1 MEMTFTIEVLYK
13 GQTNTIGLEKA
24 EVIVGRS
31 TPKALV
37 DLDLNPDSKVSRKH
51 LRLSSEYNMADNKF
65 EPWIKDLGSSKG
77 TFVNG
82 KLLDAPMKIY
92 REDEILVGETT
103 LYVHLAKK
111 EQPKTTKEEHQKP
124 ETPKSLQMGRVGAD
138 PEKKPSPKPPS
149 GTPGE
154 KPSPKPPSGTPGE
167 KPSPKPPP
175 SSEVKSTTLPNEA
188 AGFVAHSI
196 EDLAVVINRYARENK
211 MQPIQTSIAQ
221 EDKGDRAS
229 FRGLAIFASL

>member
-1 MEMTFTIEVLYK
+1 MTFTIEVLYK

-154 KPSPKPPSGTPGE
+154 KPSPKPP
-167 KPSPKPPP
+167 P

>member
-82 KLLDAPMKIY
+82 KLLDAPMKIS

-111 EQPKTTKEEHQKP
+111 EQPKAAKREHQKP
-124 ETPKSLQMGRVGAD
+124 KTPKNLQMGRVGKGPD
-138 PEKKPSPKPPS
+138 QKPSPKPPS
-149 GTPGE
+149 
-154 KPSPKPPSGTPGE
+154 SSG
-167 KPSPKPPP
+167 
-175 SSEVKSTTLPNEA
+175 VKSTIRPNEA
-188 AGFVAHSI
+188 VGFVAHSI
-196 EDLAVVINRYARENK
+196 EDLAVAINRYARENK
-211 MQPIQTSIAQ
+211 MQPMQTSIAQ
-221 EDKGDRAS
+221 EEKGDRAS

>member
-1 MEMTFTIEVLYK
+1 MEMTFTIKVLYQ

-51 LRLSSEYNMADNKF
+51 LRLSSEYDMEDNKF

-82 KLLDAPMKIY
+82 ELLDVPMKIS

-103 LYVHLAKK
+103 LYVDLVKTEQSKAAKG
-111 EQPKTTKEEHQKP
+111 EHKKSK
-124 ETPKSLQMGRVGAD
+124 TPKNLQMGRVGKVPD
-138 PEKKPSPKPPS
+138 QKPSPKPPS
-149 GTPGE
+149 GD
-154 KPSPKPPSGTPGE
+154 PGE

-175 SSEVKSTTLPNEA
+175 SSGVKSITLPNEA

-196 EDLAVVINRYARENK
+196 EDLAVAINRYARENK

-229 FRGLAIFASL
+229 FRGLAIFTSL

>member
-1 MEMTFTIEVLYK
+1 MEMTFTIKVLYK
-13 GQTNTIGLEKA
+13 GQTNTMGLEKA

-37 DLDLNPDSKVSRKH
+37 DLDLNPDVKVSRKH
-51 LRLSSEYNMADNKF
+51 LRLSSEYSMADNKF
-65 EPWIKDLGSSKG
+65 ETWIKDLGSSKG

-82 KLLDAPMKIY
+82 ELLDAPMKIS

-111 EQPKTTKEEHQKP
+111 EQPKAAKGEQQKP

-149 GTPGE
+149 GAPKE
-154 KPSPKPPSGTPGE
+154 KPSPKPPS
-167 KPSPKPPP
+167 
-175 SSEVKSTTLPNEA
+175 SSGVKSTTLPNEA

-229 FRGLAIFASL
+229 FRGLAIFANL